1 MSFPLIQNIDK
12 KNIEIKNTKSENM
25 NKINNDILSSNKE
38 EENKSN
44 QIINPFDSIV
54 SKKIKLNQ
62 IFYNNN
68 NIKINQRYSKN
79 YINNSLSN
87 SNGFKA
93 CNNFSYSLP
102 SNIINKDKNTNKNK
116 NSIINDSSDI
126 NFEIINNEESN
137 NFKIVKIIIQVV
149 IYQIII

>member
-1 MSFPLIQNIDK
+1 
-12 KNIEIKNTKSENM
+12 M

-44 QIINPFDSIV
+44 QIINSFDSIV
-54 SKKIKLNQ
+54 SKKMKLNQ

-68 NIKINQRYSKN
+68 IKMNQRYSKN
-79 YINNSLSN
+79 YINNSLGD

-93 CNNFSYSLP
+93 CNNFSNSLS
-102 SNIINKDKNTNKNK
+102 SNITNKDKDKNTNKNYK
-116 NSIINDSSDI
+116 INDSSDI

-137 NFKIVKIIIQVV
+137 IIK
-149 IYQIII
+149 

>member
-44 QIINPFDSIV
+44 KIINSFDSIV
-54 SKKIKLNQ
+54 SKKMKLNQ

-68 NIKINQRYSKN
+68 IKMNQRYSKN
-79 YINNSLSN
+79 YINNSLGD

-93 CNNFSYSLP
+93 CNNFSYSLS
-102 SNIINKDKNTNKNK
+102 SNITNKDKDKNTNKNYK
-116 NSIINDSSDI
+116 INDSSDI

-137 NFKIVKIIIQVV
+137 IIK
-149 IYQIII
+149 

>member
-1 MSFPLIQNIDK
+1 MSFPLIQNLDK
-12 KNIEIKNTKSENM
+12 KNIEIKNIKSENI

-54 SKKIKLNQ
+54 SKKIKLVNQ

-68 NIKINQRYSKN
+68 NIKTNQRYSKN

-93 CNNFSYSLP
+93 CNNFSYSLS
-102 SNIINKDKNTNKNK
+102 SNITNKDKNTNKNK

-137 NFKIVKIIIQVV
+137 IIK
-149 IYQIII
+149 

>member
-12 KNIEIKNTKSENM
+12 KNIEIKNTKSENI

-68 NIKINQRYSKN
+68 NIKINQRFSKN

-93 CNNFSYSLP
+93 CNNFSYSLS
-102 SNIINKDKNTNKNK
+102 SNITNKDKDKNTNKNYK
-116 NSIINDSSDI
+116 INDLSDI

-137 NFKIVKIIIQVV
+137 IIK
-149 IYQIII
+149 